1 MVLRILKQV
10 PERYFKNIN
19 NNLLRNILEVM
30 AKLG

>member
-30 AKLG
+30 AKLE